1 MKSDDHRKFG
11 QQASLAGTLAA
22 RLRQASAPTPRLLE
36 RATPLQQAYIRDRA
50 ALLSY
55 LAGRR
60 HGKTDAV
67 AARIITYSRPDTMT
81 AYVAPTITRANEI
94 MLPLLRQLRRDCG
107 VAWEQRGEVISFA
120 RGGQL
125 RLMGASNMAA
135 VQKLRGEDLLAAY
148 FDECGVI
155 KDAVLREALLSCAW
169 EALRKHRGEPGAGAS
184 LSGTPSP
191 LPEGLWWE
199 VCTQANPDGTPKLGC
214 SRHSG
219 TIHDNPV
226 FAGGKAELTIQADL
240 DAGIYVSRE
249 DSRFRREVMAQFCL
263 PSEQRCYQ
271 HAPKLLLPQSQA
283 PEQGRTILAADFG
296 WHDHTALVVIRL
308 VPFREEYPQLD
319 GSIRVI
325 EGERVHVLHAY
336 KQQHWQLPDIA
347 ARVRELQQ
355 LFRVGTVVGD
365 SGGNRLIVEAF
376 ASQFGVPM
384 LPAQKGGMGSKR
396 ARIHTLNDLMAIGH
410 VALYEGAACLH
421 AELGSLVWNET
432 RDDHDSRQ
440 PDHAADAMGYA
451 ILETYVP
458 TTESR
463 IASALEKEAEARETR
478 KREALQRP
486 LRLRRG

>member
-1 MKSDDHRKFG
+1 VTDAHRRFAAG
-11 QQASLAGTLAA
+11 GLASSLAA

-94 MLPLLRQLRRDCG
+94 LLPLLRQRRRDCG
-107 VAWEQRGEVISFA
+107 VAWEQRGEVISFE

-125 RLMGASNMAA
+125 RLMGASNMAE

-199 VCTQANPDGTPKLGC
+199 VCTQDNADGTPKLGC

-263 PSEQRCYQ
+263 PSEQRCYP
-271 HAPKLLLPQSQA
+271 HAPLLLLPQTAMPSA
-283 PEQGRTILAADFG
+283 GRTIMAIDLG
-296 WHDHTALVVIRL
+296 WHDHTAIVIIRL
-308 VPFREEYPQLD
+308 VPFREEFPQLD
-319 GSIRVI
+319 GSVRVV
-325 EGERVHVLHAY
+325 EGERVHVLSAE
-336 KQQHWQLPDIA
+336 KRVHWQLPDLAERI
-347 ARVRELQQ
+347 RELQQ
-355 LFRVGTVVGD
+355 IYRAGTLVCD
-365 SGGNRLIVEAF
+365 SGGNYQIVEAF
-376 ASQFGVPM
+376 ASQFG
-384 LPAQKGGMGSKR
+384 LPILAAQKAGMGSKR
-396 ARIHTLNDLMAIGH
+396 ARIHTLNDLMAIGQI
-410 VALYEGAACLH
+410 AIYEGAAALH
-421 AELGSLVWNET
+421 SELGMLVWNEK
-432 RDDHDSRQ
+432 RDDHDGRQ
-440 PDHAADAMGYA
+440 EDHAADAFGYA
-451 ILETYVP
+451 ILEHFTP
-458 TTESR
+458 TSESR
-463 IASALEKEAEARETR
+463 IASARETELEAQAAR